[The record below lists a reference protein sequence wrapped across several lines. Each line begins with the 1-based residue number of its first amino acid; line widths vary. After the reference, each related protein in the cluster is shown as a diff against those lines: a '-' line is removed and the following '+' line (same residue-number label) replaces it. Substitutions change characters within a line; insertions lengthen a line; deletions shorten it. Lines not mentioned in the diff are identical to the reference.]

1 MPPATFPTG
10 WLDGYCFSSALS
22 FLYLHINLGAYTQL
36 TFFFSQN
43 NREVVTGMR
52 INYSHFLSKRTLSL

>member
-1 MPPATFPTG
+1 MPPAMFPTG

-36 TFFFSQN
+36 TFFFLKTIEKLLQ
-43 NREVVTGMR
+43 E
-52 INYSHFLSKRTLSL
+52 

>member
-36 TFFFSQN
+36 TFFFFSKQSRSCYRN
-43 NREVVTGMR
+43 ENQL
-52 INYSHFLSKRTLSL
+52 LSFPK